1 MHQQRGGSL
10 LCQNM
15 ISCSISNRVD
25 DVIVT
30 KFMSFFILKVMKITV
45 TWQLC
50 YFCRILLLAN
60 SSSWIR
66 LESCMKLIT
75 PSSLNA
81 IKPFRAIIKQGLSL
95 ILICES
101 DILGILILFL
111 FLSIRSIFR
120 SIFHSISH
128 SRFDRWIDSIL
139 MHVIKPL
146 TFQNRVPAKNIKFVQ
161 PDPFSSSLL
170 INLIKLRS
178 KVIKINFFRWNV
190 TEHFLWEMH
199 DCSSELKNLKICWI
213 DVDDRCWRR
222 NDADKL
228 EM

>member
-1 MHQQRGGSL
+1 MTTSSWQSL
-10 LCQNM
+10 W
-15 ISCSISNRVD
+15 V
-25 DVIVT
+25 
-30 KFMSFFILKVMKITV
+30 FFILKVMKITV

-50 YFCRILLLAN
+50 YFCRILLLTN

-170 INLIKLRS
+170 INLIKLTIQS
-178 KVIKINFFRWNV
+178 NQY
-190 TEHFLWEMH
+190 
-199 DCSSELKNLKICWI
+199 
-213 DVDDRCWRR
+213 
-222 NDADKL
+222 
-228 EM
+228 

>member
-1 MHQQRGGSL
+1 MTTSSWQSL
-10 LCQNM
+10 W
-15 ISCSISNRVD
+15 V
-25 DVIVT
+25 
-30 KFMSFFILKVMKITV
+30 FSFLKSWKLPTGI

-50 YFCRILLLAN
+50 YFWRIRQVEFGKN
-60 SSSWIR
+60 HG
-66 LESCMKLIT
+66 MKLIT

-170 INLIKLRS
+170 INLIKL
-178 KVIKINFFRWNV
+178 IQNY
-190 TEHFLWEMH
+190 HY
-199 DCSSELKNLKICWI
+199 
-213 DVDDRCWRR
+213 
-222 NDADKL
+222 
-228 EM
+228 